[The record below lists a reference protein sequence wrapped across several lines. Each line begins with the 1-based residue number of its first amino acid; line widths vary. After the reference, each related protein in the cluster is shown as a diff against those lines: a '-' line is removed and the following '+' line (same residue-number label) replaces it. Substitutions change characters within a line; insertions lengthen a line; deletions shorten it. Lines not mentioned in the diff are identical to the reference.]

1 MDLSVTR
8 SGHGGSGSRGG
19 GDVHHLPPEYRLL
32 VHRHLVDIGDMS
44 GVGEAD
50 MGTVVNAIVGK
61 GRTGT
66 GAGRVIYE
74 DRDVVG
80 GGSGIQ
86 QREGRVGLSRNM
98 NWEIEVK

>member
-1 MDLSVTR
+1 M
-8 SGHGGSGSRGG
+8 SGHKETTGGA
-19 GDVHHLPPEYRLL
+19 
-32 VHRHLVDIGDMS
+32 
-44 GVGEAD
+44 GVND
-50 MGTVVNAIVGK
+50 TVISV
-61 GRTGT
+61 RTGT